1 MKSSN
6 IIILSVKHYRF
17 GLVFTV
23 QGETGKYTVDWNIY
37 KGWICDCPD
46 HFYRHRFCKHMQACY
61 DLVLEKFGVKLPT
74 NLWCDN
80 HKADMVFINAEREVV
95 I

>member
-1 MKSSN
+1 MRPQPL
-6 IIILSVKHYRF
+6 ILSVSTYRF
-17 GLVFTV
+17 GLTFMV
-23 QGETGKYTVDWNIY
+23 QGETGEYTVDWNIY

-46 HFYRHRFCKHMQACY
+46 HFYRHRFCKHMQACH
-61 DLVLEKFGVKLPT
+61 DIIKEKFGVKLPT

-80 HKADMVFINAEREVV
+80 HKADMEFNNAETEVV